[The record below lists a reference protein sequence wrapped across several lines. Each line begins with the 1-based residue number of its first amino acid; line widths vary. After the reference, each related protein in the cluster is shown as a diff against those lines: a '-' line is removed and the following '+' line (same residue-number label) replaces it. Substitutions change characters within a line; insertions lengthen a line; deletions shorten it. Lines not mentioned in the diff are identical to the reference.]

1 MVVAYLDIETN
12 SKKADEGMIIAIG
25 LLMGDEPEVR
35 FADSFEEE
43 RKALE
48 WLREKLKGCDE
59 IVTWYGSGFDVP
71 FLVTRALI
79 HNINLTKLTEIPM
92 LDLCQWSRAN
102 LLLSSYSLESVARFL
117 DIGGGKGFKE
127 FRGTDILALFKLV
140 ERGDLEARKLIV
152 EHCKEDIVVLKLVH
166 ERLKQLIERF
176 GRGWS
181 RKTSRE
187 E

>member
-1 MVVAYLDIETN
+1 MVVAYVDIETN

-25 LLMGDEPEVR
+25 LLIGDELEVM
-35 FADSFEEE
+35 FADSFEGE

-59 IVTWYGSGFDVP
+59 LVTWYGSGFDIP
-71 FLVTRALI
+71 FLCTRALI
-79 HNINLTKLTEIPM
+79 HKIDLSELDEIQM
-92 LDLCQWSRAN
+92 LDLCQWSRAR

-117 DIGGGKGFKE
+117 EINGGKGFKE
-127 FRGTDILALFKLV
+127 FHGTDILALFKLA
-140 ERGDLEARKLIV
+140 ERGDNEARKLII
-152 EHCKEDIVVLKLVH
+152 EHCKDDIVVLKLVH
-166 ERLKQLIERF
+166 EKLKPMIERS
-176 GRGWS
+176 GWGWS